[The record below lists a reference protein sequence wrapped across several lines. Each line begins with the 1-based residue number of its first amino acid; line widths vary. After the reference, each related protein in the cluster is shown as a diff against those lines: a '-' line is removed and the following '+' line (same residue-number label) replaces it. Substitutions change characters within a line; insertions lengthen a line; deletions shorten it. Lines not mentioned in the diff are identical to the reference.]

1 MWRSLSYS
9 QCSKIQLIILFFFQ
23 KRQNILQFKCKS
35 EMHSQISNQHTY
47 TLIYPQTKWQWVR
60 ANETGRA
67 KNRAREREGSRRP
80 CDGGWH
86 RSSQCGQGTQLRLEL
101 EAQARLC
108 VQVPSHCPVHFH
120 PSSTPTLPQ
129 LPRLLS
135 ANRIARGWRH
145 SRATS
150 KAWSGERLRA
160 WCWHT
165 TKSHTRER
173 QKGSRGGQF
182 KKKAVQTHPF
192 SEKGISRTK
201 HFILLPKPAL
211 CQLRI
216 QQTRRDSFPPSLA
229 FLAPPHLLLSAP
241 TANGPLPCVNKRDNL
256 IKKIQSSSLGNKVR
270 FEWVQYV
277 PPLPSTPHLE
287 L

>member
-67 KNRAREREGSRRP
+67 KNRAREKEGSRRP

-86 RSSQCGQGTQLRLEL
+86 RSSQCGQGTQLQLEL

-192 SEKGISRTK
+192 SGKGHQQNKTFHSPPQTSIM
-201 HFILLPKPAL
+201 PASHPTT
-211 CQLRI
+211 
-216 QQTRRDSFPPSLA
+216 QTRFFSPLACFSRSPSSPSFSAYSQWPP
-229 FLAPPHLLLSAP
+229 
-241 TANGPLPCVNKRDNL
+241 
-256 IKKIQSSSLGNKVR
+256 
-270 FEWVQYV
+270 WVCEQ
-277 PPLPSTPHLE
+277 E
-287 L
+287 R